1 MGSPPACCSFHPDYY
16 RIRAG
21 QYIIKIYFSKNNP
34 GTVNRRMY
42 IKAIKAIS
50 LIIKIK
56 EMKRKKLLLSVVAA
70 SAIITG
76 VVYAADHIDTPA
88 VTNQATDITDVYVF
102 RAQDPNNLVFVAN
115 SQGLTSPGNSAA
127 LKFDENT
134 VLEFNIDKNGDNIED
149 LLIQCK
155 YDAASNTM
163 QVYGPALPSETGTR
177 SKLEGNVTASVAV
190 TPYGSAAVSSTGSSG
205 IKVFAGP
212 RDDPFF
218 FDLNRYKAILAGTA
232 PGFNNP
238 GNDTFAGTN
247 VLSIVVEVPK
257 SLIGA
262 TGAIN
267 VWLETKK
274 KI

>member
-1 MGSPPACCSFHPDYY
+1 
-16 RIRAG
+16 
-21 QYIIKIYFSKNNP
+21 
-34 GTVNRRMY
+34 
-42 IKAIKAIS
+42 
-50 LIIKIK
+50 
-56 EMKRKKLLLSVVAA
+56 MKRKKLLFAA
-70 SAIITG
+70 IAAATLVTGGII
-76 VVYAADHIDTPA
+76 YAADHIDTPA
-88 VTNQATDITDVYVF
+88 VTNQSTDITDVYVF

-115 SQGLTSPGNSAA
+115 TQGLTMPGNTAA

-134 VLEFNIDKNGDNIED
+134 VLEFNIDKTGDNKED
-149 LLIQCK
+149 LVIQCK
-155 YDAASNTM
+155 YTADGNKM
-163 QVYGPALPSETGTR
+163 QIYGPVAPSEIGTR
-177 SKLEGNVTASVAV
+177 SKLEGSVTAEVAV
-190 TPYGSAAVSSTGSSG
+190 TAYGSTAVTATGGTG

-232 PGFNNP
+232 TGFANP
-238 GNDTFAGTN
+238 GDDTFKGTN

-257 SLIGA
+257 SLIAA